1 MKSRIQLS
9 LFILLI
15 TTCMS
20 VNAQTLIV
28 DYDYSMNL
36 SNQIDDKQKSVM
48 VTKAIEGFSSN
59 FVFKLTHCKG
69 KSSAKRVEV
78 PNNEPNKMTFQGR
91 SHEMF
96 KDFATQFFYIANTKL
111 ENTVVKNTMKQFYDW
126 QITNETTTVK
136 GYVCKKAT
144 TQEGDKTITAWFTE
158 SIAITDGPSRYFGLP
173 GLILK
178 LQTATALF
186 EAKTITFDKADTII
200 TMPTATNNVTYAE
213 FSKQQFT
220 NANVKR

>member
-9 LFILLI
+9 LFILLMA
-15 TTCMS
+15 TCMS
-20 VNAQTLIV
+20 VNAQTLTV

-36 SNQIDDKQKSVM
+36 SNQMDDKQKSAL
-48 VTKAIEGFSSN
+48 VTKAIEGFSSS
-59 FVFKLTHCKG
+59 FIFKLTHCKG
-69 KSSAKRVEV
+69 KSSVKRVEV
-78 PNNEPNKMTFQGR
+78 TSNQSNKMTFQGR

-96 KDFATQFFYIANTKL
+96 KDFSTQHFYIANTKL
-111 ENTVVKNTMKQFYDW
+111 ENTVVKNTMKQFYNW
-126 QITNETTTVK
+126 EIANETITVK

-186 EAKTITFDKADTII
+186 EAKTITFDKADTDI

-220 NANVKR
+220 STNAKH